1 MRARTF
7 LTPALALVAS
17 IAACSDPV
25 RDAQVR
31 NLGVEFPNV
40 PVGEYHRAGQ
50 PCVVCHGGA
59 GPASM
64 RFTVAGTVFAQQGAA
79 VGVDGATVAM
89 TDSAGSVWKATT
101 NCVGN
106 FFVRP
111 GEWDPAFP
119 ILVRVFK
126 GNQVK
131 TMQGAI
137 GRERS
142 CGYCHD
148 DPSGG
153 LEPFR
158 SAGHI
163 YLYASGDSVPAAAN
177 CPVNP
182 QVGGSK

>member
-1 MRARTF
+1 MRAPIS
-7 LTPALALVAS
+7 LPILALAAFV
-17 IAACSDPV
+17 ACSDPV
-25 RDAQVR
+25 RDAEVR
-31 NLGVEFPNV
+31 NLGAEFPNI
-40 PVGEYHRAGQ
+40 PTGEYHRAGQ
-50 PCVVCHGGA
+50 PCVVCHGTS
-59 GPASM
+59 GPSSA

-89 TDSAGSVWKATT
+89 TDSAGGQYTTKT

-111 GEWDPAFP
+111 EQWDPSFP

-148 DPSGG
+148 DATGG

-163 YLYASGDSVPAAAN
+163 YLYASGDSVPAPSN

-182 QVGGSK
+182 VVGGSR

>member
-1 MRARTF
+1 MRVSRT
-7 LTPALALVAS
+7 LPRALAIAVVA
-17 IAACSDPV
+17 AACSDPV
-25 RDAQVR
+25 RDAEVR
-31 NLGVEFPNV
+31 NLGAEFPNV
-40 PVGEYHRAGQ
+40 PLGEYHRAGQ
-50 PCVVCHGGA
+50 PCVVCHGGQ
-59 GPASM
+59 GPATK

-79 VGVDGATVAM
+79 IGVDGATVAM
-89 TDSAGSVWKATT
+89 TDSAGGQYTTKT

-111 GEWDPAFP
+111 EQWDPSFP

-126 GNQVK
+126 GSQVK
-131 TMQGAI
+131 TMQGAV

-142 CGYCHD
+142 CGRCHD

-158 SAGHI
+158 AAGHV
-163 YLYASGDSVPAAAN
+163 YLYGSGDSVPPAAM

-182 QVGGSK
+182 QVGK